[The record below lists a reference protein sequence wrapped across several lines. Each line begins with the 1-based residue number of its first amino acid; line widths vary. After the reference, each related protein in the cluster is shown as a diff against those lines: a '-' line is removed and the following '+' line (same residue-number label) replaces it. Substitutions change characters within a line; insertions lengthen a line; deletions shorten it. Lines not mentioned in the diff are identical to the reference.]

1 MSDKV
6 PILFISP
13 VKLFNHNTSCHSVLV
28 TYYTMTYL
36 LASVKYKKK
45 EISFIQQLTLML
57 KEGIHLLNTEYMD
70 STLTLSV
77 RWYLN
82 G

>member
-1 MSDKV
+1 
-6 PILFISP
+6 
-13 VKLFNHNTSCHSVLV
+13 
-28 TYYTMTYL
+28 MTYL
-36 LASVKYKKK
+36 VASVKYKKK
-45 EISFIQQLTLML
+45 EILFTQQLTLML

-70 STLTLSV
+70 STLTLSA